1 VPELEDAAAAL
12 RQLLA
17 WPSIASKNWVYRQYD
32 HMVRDGSVVIPGSDA
47 AVIRIKEDSLPGG
60 AAPGSPAVEKF
71 IAMTVDCNAAY
82 VYLDPYE
89 GAKIAVAEAARNLA
103 CSGAVPLGATDNL
116 NFASPRNPELFWQL
130 QQSVRGLADA
140 CRAFQAPVTGG
151 NCSLYNQ
158 SPNGPID
165 PTPAVALVGLIEK
178 PEHITTQWFKDPG
191 DVVILLGDIID
202 NADPLLGLGGSA
214 YLQQMHGLKTGAP
227 PRCDLEKERELHN
240 TLRGF
245 IFSGLVKSAHDCS
258 EGGLAAA
265 LAESC
270 ISRQIA
276 RDTPA
281 LLGAQIDLSA
291 FPGARLDALLFGEA
305 QGRVVISVAPAN
317 AVKVLERAR
326 IMEVSATKLGV
337 VGGADLSIKTS
348 SAEFK
353 WPVTELHSLWWNAIA
368 QAMQ

>member
-1 VPELEDAAAAL
+1 
-12 RQLLA
+12 
-17 WPSIASKNWVYRQYD
+17 
-32 HMVRDGSVVIPGSDA
+32 MVRDGSVVCPGSDA
-47 AVIRIKEDSLPGG
+47 AVVRIKEDSLPGA

-71 IAMTVDCNAAY
+71 IAMTVDCNASY

-103 CSGAVPLGATDNL
+103 CSGATPLGATDNL

-130 QQSVRGLADA
+130 KESVRGLAEA
-140 CRAFQAPVTGG
+140 CRALHAPVTGG

-165 PTPAVALVGLIEK
+165 PTPAVGLVGLIEK
-178 PEHITTQWFKDPG
+178 REHITTQWFKDEG
-191 DVVILLGDIID
+191 DVIILLGDMVD
-202 NADPLLGLGGSA
+202 NSDPLLGLGGSA
-214 YLQQMHGLKTGAP
+214 YLQRVHGLKTGAP
-227 PRCDLEKERELHN
+227 PRCDLEKERQLHN

-258 EGGLAAA
+258 DGGLAVA

-270 ISRQIA
+270 ISQQIA
-276 RDTPA
+276 RDTPR
-281 LLGAQIDLSA
+281 LIGAQVDLAA
-291 FPGARLDALLFGEA
+291 FADLRLDALLFGET
-305 QGRVVISVAPAN
+305 QGRAVISVAARD

-326 IMEVSATKLGV
+326 IMELSAAKIGI
-337 VGGADLSIKTS
+337 VGGSDLSIKTT

-353 WPVTELHSLWWNAIA
+353 WPVAELHALWWNAIA
-368 QAMQ
+368 DAMQ